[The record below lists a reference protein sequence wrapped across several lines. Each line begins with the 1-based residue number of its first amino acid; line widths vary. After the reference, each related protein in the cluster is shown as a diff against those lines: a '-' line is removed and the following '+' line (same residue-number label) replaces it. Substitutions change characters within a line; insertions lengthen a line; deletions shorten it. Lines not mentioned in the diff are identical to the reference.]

1 MGTACKNHQHSS
13 KSELHKRALLFAV
26 LIAFVFMAIEIA
38 GGKIAK
44 SLALMSDA
52 LHLFADVGALCLSW
66 IAAHLMQKPAT
77 KNLSFGYK
85 RTEVL
90 GAFASAL
97 MLWALCGVLGFES
110 IIRIFKPE
118 PVHGNI
124 VFVVAA
130 FGLVANFAMFK
141 LLHPTRKDNLNMK
154 AAYLHVIGDL
164 LNSLGVLVAG
174 AIIYFTGWNLA
185 DPIITL
191 IFTTHLCYSSGKVLW
206 KSLAILMESTPPGI
220 NLETIQAALKDL
232 PLVDEVHDLHI
243 WSLSTNDH
251 SLSVHLVTKEPNKT
265 LKDAHEMLEK
275 RFGIVHMTIQVEDH
289 AHFDP
294 KYCYDCQKKS

>member
-1 MGTACKNHQHSS
+1 MNTACKHHHHSS
-13 KSELHKRALLFAV
+13 KTETHKRALFFAV
-26 LIAFVFMAIEIA
+26 LIAFVFMVIEIA

-77 KNLSFGYK
+77 KSLSFGYK

-110 IIRIFKPE
+110 IYRIFEPE
-118 PVHGNI
+118 PVHGGV

-130 FGLVANFAMFK
+130 LGLVANFAMFK
-141 LLHPTRKDNLNMK
+141 FLHPTRKDNLNMK

-164 LNSLGVLVAG
+164 LNSIGVLLAG

-191 IFTTHLCYSSGKVLW
+191 VFTAHLFYSSGKVLW
-206 KSLAILMESTPPGI
+206 RSLAILMESTPPGI
-220 NLETIQAALKDL
+220 EFEAIQAALRAL
-232 PLVDEVHDLHI
+232 PQVDEVHDLHI

-251 SLSVHLVTKEPNKT
+251 ALSVHLVTKDPTKT
-265 LKDAHEMLEK
+265 LKEAHEMIEK

-289 AHFDP
+289 DHFDP